1 LDKYE
6 ILFSIDAREDIEEIT
21 RYIKEVLA
29 LPELASIYRE
39 ELLATIKELEFMPNR
54 FEKVD
59 TKYIKRNNIR
69 KIIYKNHL
77 TLYATDEEKRKVY
90 VLRVRHGK
98 TDWKDV

>member
-1 LDKYE
+1 
-6 ILFSIDAREDIEEIT
+6 
-21 RYIKEVLA
+21 
-29 LPELASIYRE
+29 
-39 ELLATIKELEFMPNR
+39 MPNR

-90 VLRVRHGK
+90 VLRVRHEK